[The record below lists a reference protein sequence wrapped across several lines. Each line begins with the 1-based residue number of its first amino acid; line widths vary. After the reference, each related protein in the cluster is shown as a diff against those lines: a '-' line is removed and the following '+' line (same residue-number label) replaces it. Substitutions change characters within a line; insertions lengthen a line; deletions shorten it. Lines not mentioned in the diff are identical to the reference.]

1 MINLENITIATYVCD
16 FGNVV
21 VGSTKKKSFRL
32 TNVGK
37 IPVTFNFDKKIL
49 AIAGISIEPDKV
61 QKIMPNSSILF
72 NVVYA
77 TRKNAKFGKAK
88 YVVPIDVKYG
98 PSYAI
103 EFVANLTIP
112 ELAMSSDNLDFGKVC
127 VNTRKTVKVRFE
139 NLKEV
144 PCDWWYYF
152 KADVATAATVA
163 KEGERFT
170 VLPQSGTL
178 LPSQR

>member
-1 MINLENITIATYVCD
+1 MNLENITIAAYQCD

-49 AIAGISIEPDKV
+49 TTAGISIEPDKV
-61 QKIMPNSSILF
+61 QKILPNSSVLF

-77 TRKNAKFGKAK
+77 TRKNAKFGKIK
-88 YVVPIDVKYG
+88 HVVPIDVKYG

-112 ELAMSSDNLDFGKVC
+112 ELAMSSDNLDYGKVC
-127 VNTRKTVKVRFE
+127 VNTRKTIKVRFE

-144 PCDWWYYF
+144 PCDWSYYY
-152 KADVATAATVA
+152 KPDVSTAATVA
-163 KEGERFT
+163 KEGERF
-170 VLPQSGTL
+170 
-178 LPSQR
+178 